1 MIKVLHIN
9 CSDVGSTGKII
20 EDITAHSLVE
30 SVLCTPHIK
39 KPQSA
44 IKKFKTSL
52 PYEQGIYRRICFVYG
67 LRYGFAPLST
77 ARIIHHIK
85 REKPHVVHLHSANM
99 NMVNLYR
106 VLTYLKRKN
115 IPTVVT
121 NHAEFFYTGSCSHAY
136 ECNRWQTGCGNCPR
150 VYHASGSKLS
160 DRTHTA
166 WKKMKAAFCG
176 FEKIRIV
183 SVSPW
188 VDERVKKAPIMNELP
203 HFVITNGINTRCFSY
218 EKDFDIHKQYNLS
231 PDTKIIL
238 HVTAGFSKD
247 ENHIKG
253 GRYILELAEALKDKD
268 VVILVAG
275 GYEQGI
281 KVPDNVILLGNL
293 LNQEILAAHYAA
305 ADLTVLA
312 SKRETFSMPVA
323 ESLCCGT
330 PILGFKAGGPE
341 SIALSQYSEF
351 VSYGDVSALK
361 EAVLKWLD
369 SKKIIGAET
378 ISKKAKEVYAAEAM
392 AEKYVSVYQS
402 LLKNA
407 AKR

>member
-20 EDITAHSLVE
+20 EDISAHSQVL

-39 KPQSA
+39 KPESS
-44 IKKFKTSL
+44 IKKFKTSF
-52 PYEQGIYRRICFVYG
+52 PYEQGIYKRVCRIYG
-67 LRYGFAPLST
+67 LRYGFAPVST

-85 REKPHVVHLHSANM
+85 KEKPQVVHFHSANM
-99 NMVNLYR
+99 NTVNLYR
-106 VLTYLKRKN
+106 VLKFLKRKN

-121 NHAEFFYTGSCSHAY
+121 NHAEFFYTGSCGYAH
-136 ECNRWQTGCGNCPR
+136 ECDRWKTGCGKCPR
-150 VYHASGSKLS
+150 LTYASDSKLF

-166 WKKMKAAFCG
+166 WKKMKAAFGG
-176 FEKIRIV
+176 FKKIQIV

-188 VDERVKKAPIMNELP
+188 VDERVKQAPIMNELP
-203 HFVITNGINTRCFSY
+203 HDVITNGINTQCFSFK
-218 EKDFDIHKQYNLS
+218 KDFDIHKEYNLS
-231 PDTKIIL
+231 PDTKIIF
-238 HVTAGFSKD
+238 HVTSGFSRS

-253 GRYILELAEALKDKD
+253 GRFILALAEALKDEP

-275 GYEQGI
+275 SHEQGI

-293 LNQEILAAHYAA
+293 LNQEILAAHYAT
-305 ADLTVLA
+305 ADLAILA

-330 PILGFKAGGPE
+330 PIVGFKAGGPE
-341 SIALSQYSEF
+341 SIAMPEYSEF
-351 VSYGDVSALK
+351 VSYGDVDALK

-369 SKKIIGAET
+369 CKKTIGAQV
-378 ISKKAKEVYAAEAM
+378 ISEKAKELYAASVM

-402 LLKNA
+402 LIKD
-407 AKR
+407 